1 MPRANPFDELHKT
14 GISATMAAVI
24 MGVSPWESPLSLY
37 WRIKGEGP
45 SKEQNDAMY
54 WGTKL
59 EPLVARRFAEVT
71 KLKVRRPSRKIDPNF
86 LFRSEEYGYPMLAL
100 LDGLTYDDDGEAIVE
115 VKTTSI
121 YNKDEWADEPPIMY
135 YAQAQ
140 HQMATTSLN
149 RVYMPVLLGGN
160 TFLYKVIERAEDV
173 IAMMTDGQRD
183 FWNNHILA
191 GVPPEADG
199 HESTGDAIKARYP
212 HSEPDYSEVIDDPEV
227 ERLAQVYVAQ
237 GQSVEKLK
245 DEREAT
251 GNQLR
256 LILEDRESIVSG
268 NYKITAKEQVARRV
282 DTKCLKVDEPEIWER
297 FAYEQSSRPLRVTER
312 EKS

>member
-24 MGVSPWESPLSLY
+24 MGVSPWESPLNLY

-71 KLKVRRPSRKIDPNF
+71 KLKVRRPHRQIDPNF

-121 YNKDEWADEPPIMY
+121 YNKDDWAEEPPIMY

-140 HQMATTSLN
+140 HQMATTSLS

-160 TFLYKVIERAEDV
+160 TFLYRVIERNDEV
-173 IAMMTDGQRD
+173 IAMMTDGQRE

-199 HESTGDAIKARYP
+199 HESTGSAIKARWP

-237 GQSVEKLK
+237 GASVEALK
-245 DEREAT
+245 TEREAT
-251 GNQLR
+251 ANKLR
-256 LILEDRESIVSG
+256 LIIEDRESVVSG
-268 NYKITAKEQVARRV
+268 AYKISAKEQITKRV
-282 DTKCLKVDEPEIWER
+282 DTKALEEDMPDVWEV
-297 FAYEQSSRPLRVTER
+297 FAKKTSSRPLRVTER
-312 EKS
+312 EK